1 MPIFE
6 GGASYAGIK
15 KSREKRDEAKHS
27 LLKIDAELNA
37 KAITAWNN
45 YVIYTSIIESRKQAI
60 EAAEKSLAGV
70 KEESKMG
77 TRTTMDVLESQ
88 QKLLSAQVAYR
99 RALQSQVLAFYNI
112 FNVMGNLDS
121 IQYS

>member
-1 MPIFE
+1 
-6 GGASYAGIK
+6 
-15 KSREKRDEAKHS
+15 
-27 LLKIDAELNA
+27 LKIDAELNA